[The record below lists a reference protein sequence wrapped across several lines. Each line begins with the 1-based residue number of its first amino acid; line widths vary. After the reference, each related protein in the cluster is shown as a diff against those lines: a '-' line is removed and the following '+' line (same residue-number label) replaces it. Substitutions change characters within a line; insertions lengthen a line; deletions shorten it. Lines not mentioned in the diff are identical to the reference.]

1 MKVSI
6 IIPTYNDEKTIIETL
21 DSVVSQTYDDYEVII
36 VDDGSTDNTS
46 EVVKKY
52 VDKLEFKE
60 KIKYI
65 FQENRDQLNAIING
79 LEYISGEYIFI
90 LHSDDLIFDE
100 KSIEN
105 CVRYMELHPD
115 VDSIISDLTII
126 NESGNIT
133 GVQKVR
139 NYKQNEY
146 LLPTQLLW
154 LGRNLFVDVGFHRK
168 NSYLKYNKEN
178 YLTWNTPFWIDL
190 KNMKTLNVKN
200 VDFCFYKYRVF
211 NENYINS
218 ENGKINVLSGE
229 LRTAVELMKHYYI
242 PNYKL
247 QYFLFRVLNKL
258 KLEYKPKYKLQEE
271 KNKAE
276 IIEFII
282 QKRIG
287 NEYIQNVYLDSLV
300 KFYKTKNDR
309 EIQLKQK
316 IEEVYYGKDIRVFTK
331 KLLSNQLENGY
342 YELFK
347 EMKNGF
353 KIIRV
358 NDDNEKNLMED
369 VCKFLCI
376 DAKIIKKEN

>member
-1 MKVSI
+1 MV
-6 IIPTYNDEKTIIETL
+6 
-21 DSVVSQTYDDYEVII
+21 
-36 VDDGSTDNTS
+36 
-46 EVVKKY
+46 
-52 VDKLEFKE
+52 
-60 KIKYI
+60 
-65 FQENRDQLNAIING
+65 
-79 LEYISGEYIFI
+79 
-90 LHSDDLIFDE
+90 
-100 KSIEN
+100 
-105 CVRYMELHPD
+105 
-115 VDSIISDLTII
+115 
-126 NESGNIT
+126 
-133 GVQKVR
+133 
-139 NYKQNEY
+139 
-146 LLPTQLLW
+146 
-154 LGRNLFVDVGFHRK
+154 
-168 NSYLKYNKEN
+168 
-178 YLTWNTPFWIDL
+178 
-190 KNMKTLNVKN
+190 NVKN

-211 NENYINS
+211 NENYINR

-247 QYFLFRVLNKL
+247 QYFLFRALNKL

-271 KNKAE
+271 KHKAE

-287 NEYIQNVYLDSLV
+287 NEYIQNIYLDSLV

-376 DAKIIKKEN
+376 DVKIIKKEN

>member
-6 IIPTYNDEKTIIETL
+6 IIPTYNDEKTITETL

-46 EVVKKY
+46 VVIKNY
-52 VDKLEFKE
+52 VDKLETKE

-65 FQENRDQLNAIING
+65 FQENKDQLNAILNG
-79 LEYISGEYIFI
+79 LEYVSGEYIFI

-105 CVRYMELHPD
+105 CVRYMELHLD

-126 NESGNIT
+126 NESGKIT

-190 KNMKTLNVKN
+190 KNMKTLNVEN

-247 QYFLFRVLNKL
+247 QYFLFRALNKL

-271 KNKAE
+271 KHKAE

-287 NEYIQNVYLDSLV
+287 NEYIQNIYLDSLV

-376 DAKIIKKEN
+376 DVKIIKKEN

>member
-21 DSVVSQTYDDYEVII
+21 DSVVNQTYDDYEVII

>member
-6 IIPTYNDEKTIIETL
+6 IIPTYNDEKTIAETL

-46 EVVKKY
+46 EVVKDY
-52 VDKLEFKE
+52 INKLESKE

-65 FQENRDQLNAIING
+65 FQENMDQLNAIING
-79 LEYISGEYIFI
+79 LKYVSGEYIFI

-139 NYKQNEY
+139 NYKQSEY

-168 NSYLKYNKEN
+168 TSYLKYNKEN
-178 YLTWNTPFWIDL
+178 YLIWNTPFWIDL

-229 LRTAVELMKHYYI
+229 LRTAVELMKHYHI

-247 QYFLFRVLNKL
+247 QYFLFRALNKL
-258 KLEYKPKYKLQEE
+258 KLEYRPKYKIQEE
-271 KNKAE
+271 NKKAE
-276 IIEFII
+276 IVEFIVK
-282 QKRIG
+282 KRIG
-287 NEYIQNVYLDSLV
+287 NEYSKNIYLDSLV
-300 KFYKTKNDR
+300 KFYKEKNDR

-316 IEEVYYGKDIRVFTK
+316 IEKVYYGKDIRMFTK

-342 YELFK
+342 YELFD

-353 KIIRV
+353 KTIRV
-358 NDDNEKNLMED
+358 NDDNEKNLMEN

-376 DAKIIKKEN
+376 DAKITKKEN